1 MNYDIIGDIH
11 GHAGALVALLEKLG
25 YRERAGAY
33 RHPDRM
39 AVFVRGLH

>member
-1 MNYDIIGDIH
+1 MNYEVIGDIH

-33 RHPDRM
+33 GIRTGRPCS
-39 AVFVRGLH
+39 